1 MQKSGSQ
8 VPSTRRRG
16 FATGLLLSLL
26 LAAPL
31 LSTSVT
37 PAAARKYSSIV
48 VDAETG
54 RVIEENNANGRR
66 YPASLTKMMTLYLA
80 FTAIKRGRLKFTQRL
95 RVSRRAARQP
105 RTRLGLRAGSTISA
119 RNAILGLITRSA
131 NDAAVVIAETLASS
145 ETRFARKMTRTAR
158 KLGMRR
164 TVFRNASGLY
174 NKGQFTTARDMA
186 TLAVALM
193 RDFPRYYR
201 LFSTQSFVYRGQVYR
216 NHNRLL
222 GRVSGVDGVKT
233 GYIRAAGFN
242 LVASSV
248 RNNRRLVGVVMGGR
262 TARRRDRQMKI
273 LLARG
278 YRARR
283 YIRATRLAVRLDQ
296 VSPKSRA
303 VTHRKRIKKSAIPKR
318 PGRTAVARARL
329 TPRFKPGGAM
339 IFAATM
345 PVSAEL
351 YKSSKRGA
359 VITPVR
365 QVASVRP
372 LALKRPWIVQV
383 GAFRLV
389 SEAQR
394 AAAAALGAAPGE
406 LYGARVDISPVKSEV
421 GDFFR
426 ARIEGITP
434 RKAVAACQKLHRR
447 NMPCIAMRSG
457 APLRQYQ

>member
-1 MQKSGSQ
+1 
-8 VPSTRRRG
+8 
-16 FATGLLLSLL
+16 LS
-26 LAAPL
+26 AGA
-31 LSTSVT
+31 S

-48 VDAETG
+48 VDAQTG
-54 RVIEENNANGRR
+54 RVIEANNANSRR

-80 FTAIKRGRLKFTQRL
+80 FSAIKRGGLTLKRRLS
-95 RVSRRAARQP
+95 VSRRAARQP
-105 RTRLGLRAGSTISA
+105 RTRLGLRAGTTISTK
-119 RNAILGLITRSA
+119 NAILGLITRSA

-145 ETRFARKMTRTAR
+145 ETRFARMMTRTAR

-174 NKGQFTTARDMA
+174 NRGQYTTARDMA

-193 RDFPRYYR
+193 RDFPVYYR
-201 LFSTQSFVYRGQVYR
+201 LFSTQHFVYRGRVYY
-216 NHNRLL
+216 NHNKLL

-242 LVASSV
+242 LVASAV

-262 TARRRDRQMKI
+262 TARRRDRQMKL
-273 LLARG
+273 LLAQG
-278 YRARR
+278 YRARG
-283 YIRATRLAVRLDQ
+283 YIRTARLAARLNQ
-296 VSPKSRA
+296 ATPKLRRA
-303 VTHRKRIKKSAIPKR
+303 LRKPGKKPAIRGKPTR
-318 PGRTAVARARL
+318 MATARARL
-329 TPRFKPGGAM
+329 TPRFKPSGAM
-339 IFAATM
+339 IFAASM

-351 YKSSKRGA
+351 YAPPKQGA
-359 VITPVR
+359 DIIPVRALVPVR
-365 QVASVRP
+365 QIASVRTP
-372 LALKRPWIVQV
+372 APKRPWTVQV

-406 LYGARVDISPVKSEV
+406 LYGARVNISPVKSEV

-426 ARIEGITP
+426 ARIDGVSP

-447 NMPCIAMRSG
+447 NMPCIAMRTDK
-457 APLRQYQ
+457 PLRQYH